1 MKTKTTYVYKYR
13 RLGLDIIYEATFNS
27 HSEAE
32 NTFLNTPE
40 YVEPHY
46 HKAVV
51 TFV

>member
-32 NTFLNTPE
+32 NTFLGAPG
-40 YVEPHY
+40 YVGPRY
-46 HKAVV
+46 HKAVITLV
-51 TFV
+51 